1 MSQFPFFPFS
11 CSPLPIFTNRTE
23 GIQNNNIVNI
33 NFKNDLA
40 SLKTFQNFSFILG
53 GLCISLL
60 PVRLD
65 IGILIEGIKTLS
77 SPLKLIFRTNHFHP
91 YASIN
96 TEDPYYA
103 TGLKKRLVRTSS
115 FILARQVPFISDLPN
130 GEGSRQV
137 YPASRGLLIFLDR
150 KMEGPLLTG

>member
-1 MSQFPFFPFS
+1 M
-11 CSPLPIFTNRTE
+11 NY
-23 GIQNNNIVNI
+23 
-33 NFKNDLA
+33 LA
-40 SLKTFQNFSFILG
+40 SLKTFENFSFNLG

-77 SPLKLIFRTNHFHP
+77 SPLKPIFRTNHFQP

-96 TEDPYYA
+96 NEDPYYA
-103 TGLKKRLVRTSS
+103 IGLKKSPVRTSS

-130 GEGSRQV
+130 GEGSTQV
-137 YPASRGLLIFLDR
+137 YPANRGLLIFLDG